1 MKGVDYMYYNSKVYR
16 TYIDWTTGVIRQKF
30 ENNPTVEFRIPF
42 DYMVPDKVIRKIF
55 MEKDKKRKR
64 LKRNEYMVNESCIGD
79 LEWWLVIR
87 TNNVNKVRHL
97 IHEMYR
103 YYEKEELLDIFDEIR
118 MVVF

>member
-1 MKGVDYMYYNSKVYR
+1 MYYNSKVYR
-16 TYIDWTTGVIRQKF
+16 TYIDWTMGVIKQHF
-30 ENNPTVEFRIPF
+30 GSNPTIEFRIPF

-64 LKRNEYMVNESCIGD
+64 LKRNEYMVNEVFTGD
-79 LEWWLVIR
+79 FEWWLVIR
-87 TNNVNKVRHL
+87 TDNQEKIRRS
-97 IHEMYR
+97 IYEMYR